1 VVARLLFLRLTSST
15 SKVGWQDGDRSKPRQ
30 YIHMTH
36 KYSENQ
42 GGCQSMISDHD
53 NAKWGID
60 WDDCQG
66 TMKYILDNCE
76 SPSWASRILLTTTG
90 DTDTVTS
97 KYSGAV
103 R

>member
-1 VVARLLFLRLTSST
+1 
-15 SKVGWQDGDRSKPRQ
+15 
-30 YIHMTH
+30 
-36 KYSENQ
+36 
-42 GGCQSMISDHD
+42 MISDHD